1 MWRLRPERKNPSA
14 FRIHQ
19 KRCIFLNLQEEN
31 QNFIKRNEEI
41 QKLEEENKQL
51 REKVHRTFI
60 QQSGLELLGKIE
72 KEENDKEKNK
82 NLQEF
87 KRKQEELE
95 LRNKE
100 IQAKI
105 SG

>member
-1 MWRLRPERKNPSA
+1 M
-14 FRIHQ
+14 
-19 KRCIFLNLQEEN
+19 QEEN

>member
-1 MWRLRPERKNPSA
+1 M
-14 FRIHQ
+14 
-19 KRCIFLNLQEEN
+19 
-31 QNFIKRNEEI
+31 
-41 QKLEEENKQL
+41 
-51 REKVHRTFI
+51 HRTFI

-105 SG
+105 AG